1 MTDGPRDVTER
12 RAGGERFIYL
22 TPDSEVLDFVCE
34 VLDFVCIEMRD
45 ICGGQPDRCEGSS
58 TPLIARLCLSPRRHS
73 ALPLRKAFRR
83 FVASRCA
90 LPISTSWSNR
100 NSYLHPTSR
109 RLRRHGS
116 VGASALFAR

>member
-22 TPDSEVLDFVCE
+22 PPDSEVLDFA
-34 VLDFVCIEMRD
+34 CIEMRD
-45 ICGGQPDRCEGSS
+45 IDGGQSCRGEGSS
-58 TPLIARLCLSPRRHS
+58 TALVARLCLFPRGHS
-73 ALPLRKAFRR
+73 VLPLRKAFRR